1 MEVILGK
8 LKTLAKSFYV
18 CTHLSQQCKISPM
31 AATNHSF
38 LSAVVISLNESK
50 NIQRCLAS
58 LSFCDDTVVV
68 DSGSTDNT
76 VALAISAGARVI
88 HQDWLGFG
96 KQKQFAVEQA
106 KYDWVL
112 CIDADEVVGSVLQ
125 EQIQAVDF
133 DTAQASAYRF
143 PRRNHFLGKALHY
156 GEGYPDVSLRL
167 FDRRQAGWSDDTVHE
182 GVRAEGRVDS
192 LRGDLLH
199 FSEDSIAGYLAKQAH
214 YTDLQAQALFASG
227 KPVGSFT
234 CFTRPLVRFIKF
246 YIFRRGFLDGMPGF
260 IHISIGCFNTFCKYA
275 KLIELQRNRE

>member
-1 MEVILGK
+1 
-8 LKTLAKSFYV
+8 
-18 CTHLSQQCKISPM
+18 M

-58 LSFCDDTVVV
+58 LSFCDDIVVV

-76 VALAISAGARVI
+76 VALATSAGARVI

-199 FSEDSIAGYLAKQAH
+199 FSEDSIASYLAKGAR

-227 KPVGSFT
+227 RLVGPFT
-234 CFTRPLVRFIKF
+234 CFTRPLFRFIKF

-260 IHISIGCFNTFCKYA
+260 IHISIGCFSTFCKYA
-275 KLIELQRNRE
+275 KLIELQRNREQKS